1 MDGRRIY
8 VRQRKEKLSD
18 HIELKEDSWS
28 KASKRKLKNFTAQKM
43 RRIFVS
49 ILEALDNEKGS
60 GNINST
66 THKRL
71 RSKILNIGNDQI
83 RNMNI
88 ELDTRYNVEALNYH
102 IEFLVKPLGEERLQN
117 DAG

>member
-1 MDGRRIY
+1 MDERRIY
-8 VRQRKEKLSD
+8 VRERKDKLSD
-18 HIELKEDSWS
+18 HIKLKEDSWS
-28 KASKRKLKNFTAQKM
+28 KASKRKLKNFAAQRM

-49 ILEALDNEKGS
+49 ILEALDNEKNS
-60 GNINST
+60 GNIDDA
-66 THKRL
+66 THRRL
-71 RSKILNIGNDQI
+71 RSKSLNIGNDQI

-102 IEFLVKPLGEERLQN
+102 IEFPVKPLGQERLQN